1 MQAAFFSHAFRI
13 RKSAESDTDNPNS
26 VPILSALGA
35 VCLKSK
41 KQPAP

>member
-1 MQAAFFSHAFRI
+1 M

-26 VPILSALGA
+26 VPIQSTLCAG
-35 VCLKSK
+35 CLKSK